1 LATSSFTEQSSSLNS
16 DEKKQLSSD
25 SNFSSFNNK
34 TSQKIGGAIS
44 LRDVITSSKLL
55 RVLVA
60 AGYKT

>member
-1 LATSSFTEQSSSLNS
+1 MNLAHDIFNVRNQIVEAV
-16 DEKKQLSSD
+16 
-25 SNFSSFNNK
+25 NNK

-60 AGYKT
+60 AGFKT